1 MKDNNNKTNTLL
13 LTVIAIATLMV
24 AVIGATFAYFTA
36 NTSGSETV
44 STIKMTGGRLTISYA
59 DNSSS
64 LNYNPTN
71 GSVEPQEAAVIQKAF
86 VLTGANTTD
95 LKMPYVV
102 NMVVVNNEF
111 SNNALTYVLTNDTV
125 NNGTITLEN
134 SGRGSIPGH
143 EVTFVGQ
150 TETDYTSANKGVA
163 VKNQT
168 IKLAEGN
175 FTKTESATHQYKL
188 SVYFK
193 DNGKKQDYDKQAKFA
208 AYIDI
213 TAKQATEPTEP

>member
-64 LNYNPTN
+64 LSYNQTN

-86 VLTGANTTD
+86 VLTGTNTTT
-95 LKMPYVV
+95 LKMPYEV

-134 SGRGSIPGH
+134 SGRGSIPGP
-143 EVTFVGQ
+143 EVTFVGP
-150 TETDYTSANKGVA
+150 EADYTSANKGAA
-163 VKNQT
+163 VTNQT

-175 FTKTESATHQYKL
+175 FTNTEGATHQYKL
-188 SVYFK
+188 SVFFL

-213 TAKQATEPTEP
+213 TAKQATES

>member
-1 MKDNNNKTNTLL
+1 
-13 LTVIAIATLMV
+13 
-24 AVIGATFAYFTA
+24 
-36 NTSGSETV
+36 
-44 STIKMTGGRLTISYA
+44 MTGGRLTISYA

-134 SGRGSIPGH
+134 SGRGSIPGPQ
-143 EVTFVGQ
+143 VTFTGQ
-150 TETDYTSANKGVA
+150 TETDYTSATKGAA
-163 VKNQT
+163 VTNQT

-175 FTKTESATHQYKL
+175 FTKTEGATHQYKL
-188 SVYFK
+188 SIFF
-193 DNGKKQDYDKQAKFA
+193 GTDYSNLTTIFFCKTNCIASATWFS
-208 AYIDI
+208 II
-213 TAKQATEPTEP
+213 TNYNYARIFYHIFVSLVHAISSIMVL

>member
-44 STIKMTGGRLTISYA
+44 STIKMTGGSLTISYA
-59 DNSSS
+59 DNSAS
-64 LNYNPTN
+64 LSYNPTN

-86 VLTGANTTD
+86 VLTGTNTTN
-95 LKMPYVV
+95 LKMPYEVY
-102 NMVVVNNEF
+102 MVVVNNEF
-111 SNNALTYVLTNDTV
+111 SDKALTYELTNEQAT
-125 NNGTITLEN
+125 NGTIALVN
-134 SGRGSIPGH
+134 SGNGSIPGPK
-143 EVTFVGQ
+143 VTFVGQ
-150 TETDYTSANKGVA
+150 NGPDYTSATKGAA
-163 VKNQT
+163 VTNQR
-168 IKLAEGN
+168 IKLADGN
-175 FTKTESATHQYKL
+175 FTNTENATHQYKL
-188 SVYFK
+188 SVFFK

-213 TAKQATEPTEP
+213 TAKQATES

>member
-1 MKDNNNKTNTLL
+1 
-13 LTVIAIATLMV
+13 
-24 AVIGATFAYFTA
+24 
-36 NTSGSETV
+36 
-44 STIKMTGGRLTISYA
+44 
-59 DNSSS
+59 
-64 LNYNPTN
+64 
-71 GSVEPQEAAVIQKAF
+71 
-86 VLTGANTTD
+86 
-95 LKMPYVV
+95 
-102 NMVVVNNEF
+102 MVVVNNEF

-134 SGRGSIPGH
+134 SGRGSIPGP
-143 EVTFVGQ
+143 EVTFGGQ

>member
-36 NTSGSETV
+36 NTSGSETI
-44 STIKMTGGRLTISYA
+44 STIQMTGGRLTISYA
-59 DNSSS
+59 DNSAS
-64 LNYNPTN
+64 LSYNQTN

-86 VLTGANTTD
+86 VLTGTNTTD
-95 LKMPYVV
+95 LTMPYEV
-102 NMVVVNNEF
+102 NMHVVNNEF

-134 SGRGSIPGH
+134 SGNGSIPGPL
-143 EVTFVGQ
+143 VTFEGP
-150 TETDYTSANKGVA
+150 EADYTSATKGTA
-163 VKNQT
+163 VTNQT

-175 FTKTESATHQYKL
+175 FTKTEGATHQYKL
-188 SVYFK
+188 SVFFK